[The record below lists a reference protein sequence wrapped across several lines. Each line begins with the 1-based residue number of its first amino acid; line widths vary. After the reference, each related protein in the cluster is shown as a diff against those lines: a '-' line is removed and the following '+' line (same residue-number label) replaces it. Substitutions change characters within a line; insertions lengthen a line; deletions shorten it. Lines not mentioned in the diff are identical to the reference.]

1 MKLQKMI
8 GSLTQVE
15 MIALAVFVLY
25 IVFPI
30 ENPQFI
36 SNMVDTPLGMVGVL
50 AVTLYLFFNA
60 NPLVAILYVFVA
72 YELLRRSS
80 KQTGKAAIQE
90 HTPSQQKKDK
100 KMEKMNPGS
109 DKQTNIDRLKAI
121 ATADIALIIFA
132 VVGIMTLYTVGM
144 TTDAKFTSF
153 SLMLS
158 DLPIAGVWAKSSL
171 FKYDIASS
179 LKI

>member
-1 MKLQKMI
+1 MMKLQKMF
-8 GSLTQVE
+8 STLSQVE

-30 ENPQFI
+30 ENPSFI

-72 YELLRRSS
+72 YELLRRSA

-90 HTPSQQKKDK
+90 HTPSQMKKDV
-100 KMEKMNPGS
+100 KMQKMNPVKKETLEEEIVEKMAPIGHS
-109 DKQTNIDRLKAI
+109 DPVVFSESAFKPVAEDVG
-121 ATADIALIIFA
+121 TAS
-132 VVGIMTLYTVGM
+132 MY
-144 TTDAKFTSF
+144 
-153 SLMLS
+153 
-158 DLPIAGVWAKSSL
+158 
-171 FKYDIASS
+171 
-179 LKI
+179 

>member
-1 MKLQKMI
+1 MKLQKMF
-8 GSLTQVE
+8 STLSQVE

-30 ENPQFI
+30 ENPSFI

-72 YELLRRSS
+72 YELLRRSA

-90 HTPSQQKKDK
+90 HTPSQMKKDV
-100 KMEKMNPGS
+100 KMQKMNPVKKETLEEEMVEKMAPIGHS
-109 DKQTNIDRLKAI
+109 DPVVFSESAFKPVAEDVG
-121 ATADIALIIFA
+121 TAS
-132 VVGIMTLYTVGM
+132 MY
-144 TTDAKFTSF
+144 
-153 SLMLS
+153 
-158 DLPIAGVWAKSSL
+158 
-171 FKYDIASS
+171 
-179 LKI
+179 